1 MPWRK
6 FAEAFTF
13 RYQRL
18 AKHRVDPGMLPWDK
32 GDSLFS
38 VFDDLYKSLVDRNTD
53 AGLLLTLCAVYGPWS
68 IPISLLRGLQLH
80 DGEVAAQDDSWGQLQ
95 TLLHDDIELK
105 SAIEELCRVFL
116 AKKQQDKSL
125 DVLSVS
131 LHPSV
136 CQWRF
141 ETLGEQTADWIM
153 QASTG
158 LVRHIE
164 STTTRQQ

>member
-1 MPWRK
+1 MPWRN
-6 FAEAFTF
+6 FAETFTS

-18 AKHRVDPGMLPWDK
+18 AKHRVDPGILPWDK
-32 GDSLFS
+32 SNSLFN
-38 VFDDLYKSLVDRNTD
+38 VFDDLYKSLVARNSD

-68 IPISLLRGLQLH
+68 IPTSLLRGLQLR
-80 DGEVAAQDDSWGQLQ
+80 DGKIASKDDSWDQLQ
-95 TLLHDDIELK
+95 NLLHDDIELK
-105 SAIEELCRVFL
+105 SSIEELCKVFL

-141 ETLGEQTADWIM
+141 ETIGKQRADWLM
-153 QASTG
+153 QAASG
-158 LVRHIE
+158 LARHIE
-164 STTTRQQ
+164 ATSARQQ